1 LLESGFYARL
11 RRLLTHILPPQ
22 ESEIVA
28 AVIFFRILSK
38 KDLLSIFGDSNR
50 PVGKILRKLE
60 AEGVL
65 NYREPFYSVNSEKL
79 LEMIGLKRE
88 ELREELEREC
98 SRFSRILLE
107 LSILT
112 AKG

>member
-11 RRLLTHILPPQ
+11 RRLLMHILPPQ

-38 KDLLSIFGDSNR
+38 KDLLSIFGDSGR
-50 PVGKILRKLE
+50 PVGKILRRLE

-65 NYREPFYSVNSEKL
+65 NYQEPFYYVNSEKL
-79 LEMIGLKRE
+79 LEMISLKRE
-88 ELREELEREC
+88 ELKKELEREC

-107 LSILT
+107 LSIFT